1 MGGGRAG
8 YDGVAGLKA
17 PCPDGHPRQLRQR
30 MGSCRSM
37 NCGDF
42 ALRNNQGVCPLS
54 APSKYR
60 MGTWGMHT
68 EVQEQCKQHM
78 PTKGAAHSVERQR
91 RTSRERLWEGE
102 GGKGRG
108 GGVGG
113 AAGPALNMGKFG
125 ERGRRVKKSQQESSP
140 DDRRNLISKMHKSSS
155 EGRRTMG
162 TKGASVR
169 VNTDLLLA
177 IKWIGPSC

>member
-1 MGGGRAG
+1 MQTAHANKRSRTAFSVSGGAEEVEGREEGREWGGGGWR
-8 YDGVAGLKA
+8 
-17 PCPDGHPRQLRQR
+17 
-30 MGSCRSM
+30 
-37 NCGDF
+37 
-42 ALRNNQGVCPLS
+42 
-54 APSKYR
+54 
-60 MGTWGMHT
+60 
-68 EVQEQCKQHM
+68 
-78 PTKGAAHSVERQR
+78 
-91 RTSRERLWEGE
+91 
-102 GGKGRG
+102 
-108 GGVGG
+108 

-140 DDRRNLISKMHKSSS
+140 DDRRNLISKIHKSSS

>member
-1 MGGGRAG
+1 MNNRALSVRGGDAVPRA
-8 YDGVAGLKA
+8 
-17 PCPDGHPRQLRQR
+17 
-30 MGSCRSM
+30 
-37 NCGDF
+37 
-42 ALRNNQGVCPLS
+42 
-54 APSKYR
+54 SKYR

-78 PTKGAAHSVERQR
+78 PTKGAAQHSASVAEQKKLR
-91 RTSRERLWEGE
+91 E
-102 GGKGRG
+102 GGGWR
-108 GGVGG
+108 

-140 DDRRNLISKMHKSSS
+140 DDRRNLISKIHKSSS